1 MLDSILNVIIWR
13 GRLFHQ
19 KQNLIILT
27 SMAEEIVWCYL
38 SFLMLWK
45 IKTQKAQCHQYFQKL
60 MSLLGHSMS
69 RLATGL
75 VYLAKVSP
83 EKQSLDQSN
92 AGIPKKLY
100 SIGRNYAKYNFDGRT
115 KIFVNE
121 NLSPANESIAY
132 NNRKLWQAKI
142 IDSCYS
148 RDGINCIKNTVNSK
162 PEKIYDIKG
171 LRDLFPDFFFQM
183 MKKKHTTW

>member
-38 SFLMLWK
+38 SFLILWK

-60 MSLLGHSMS
+60 LSLLGHSMS

-75 VYLAKVSP
+75 VYLAKISP

-100 SIGRNYAKYNFDGRT
+100 SIGRNY
-115 KIFVNE
+115 
-121 NLSPANESIAY
+121 IALIMQ
-132 NNRKLWQAKI
+132 NI
-142 IDSCYS
+142 ISM
-148 RDGINCIKNTVNSK
+148 V
-162 PEKIYDIKG
+162 G
-171 LRDLFPDFFFQM
+171 LRFLLMRTYLLQTNQLP
-183 MKKKHTTW
+183 TTTENYGKPKLLILVIPGMVLIV